1 MGRGGGKVASNDDQF
16 GDRDHNW
23 LIYNTGRSVSPNFN
37 FMLRVEGLFDL
48 PCKAVHS
55 FKKANEYEYI
65 QEGGLN
71 DYVHMRRKP
80 ISKPFT
86 FEVERYVGVD
96 ILDPLQPGTELVL
109 PVVLMVWRRVMY
121 KNFTPFRVYT
131 FTGCTVMEK
140 KYGEL
145 NAEKSGLL
153 EETTTIGY
161 REMMRMT
168 MPAGVFDDFGDTFDI
183 SEYEDLSPE
192 AGKALTSKFKNLHAF
207 HPFDDDDRANPR
219 LWQGIQIQRQ
229 EAVKAALEDAKKNG
243 NTKLIAELS
252 ADPILKAVFTSK
264 ASARPDE
271 RSVKAEGRVWKGFDP
286 KRRDKSTVSEE
297 KPLKDGEVLS
307 TVSAHPDK
315 RSSAAKQRLWDGFN
329 PDAKSPSDFTEDNP
343 APEGTAFSISSATPD
358 NRSTNATGTR
368 FDITEYDDL
377 VPKTEE
383 DKKKPKTDLFT
394 TRSATPD
401 NRSTNATGTRFDIT
415 EYDDLVPKTEEDKK
429 KPKTD
434 LFTTRS
440 ATHDDRSSAAT
451 GTEFNFS
458 EIKGMVPPPDDSGW
472 ASAVKTFNYRKAAP
486 DNKSKKVTGTRYDIV
501 KNTGKSATPDKRS
514 KKKTDGTVYDI
525 KTDNTKKAK
534 PDERSKK
541 KTDGT
546 VYDIK
551 TDNTKKAKPDE
562 RSKKKT
568 DGTVYDIKT
577 DNTKKAKPDERSKK
591 KTDGTVY
598 DIKTNADKSSYQDDK
613 SRDASGTVYD
623 IKNDSGRSA
632 RQDNRST
639 MATQVLWPGV
649 KKGETS
655 PKTLRANVLRT
666 LQ

>member
-229 EAVKAALEDAKKNG
+229 EAVKAALEEAKENG

-307 TVSAHPDK
+307 TVSAHPDE

-343 APEGTAFSISSATPD
+343 APEGTAFSIS
-358 NRSTNATGTR
+358 
-368 FDITEYDDL
+368 
-377 VPKTEE
+377 
-383 DKKKPKTDLFT
+383 
-394 TRSATPD
+394 SATPD

-486 DNKSKKVTGTRYDIV
+486 DNKSQKVTGTRYDIV
-501 KNTGKSATPDKRS
+501 KNTGKSATPDK
-514 KKKTDGTVYDI
+514 
-525 KTDNTKKAK
+525 
-534 PDERSKK
+534 
-541 KTDGT
+541 
-546 VYDIK
+546 
-551 TDNTKKAKPDE
+551 